1 MVLLDETM
9 TTALISIGILLAL
22 GLLIVAIQL
31 RSFFTVKSTIIFL
44 SRKDTLFCIKHILD
58 HKIHPPP
65 HF

>member
-1 MVLLDETM
+1 MMFLDETM
-9 TTALISIGILLAL
+9 TAALILIGILLTL

-31 RSFFTVKSTIIFL
+31 RSFFTVKSKIIFS

-58 HKIHPPP
+58 HKKHSP